1 MSKIRYVLALLL
13 LSLTGS
19 SSAVTFA
26 ELAEKNARLL
36 VAKADTAVA
45 KAQGELLA
53 EQARAKSGIGLGTGG
68 ANVPAIQQGAEGA
81 KLDAP
86 PKKPARPDIFLN
98 AIHGPVG
105 NLSADFQQGDIPTS
119 RKPGQTLFDGWE
131 VVSISDSK
139 VTVVK
144 RASMKKQ
151 KDVCKSVVI
160 GAAIASAPMCQ

>member
-13 LSLTGS
+13 LSLTGPS
-19 SSAVTFA
+19 WAVTFA

-36 VAKADTAVA
+36 VAKADAAVA

-86 PKKPARPDIFLN
+86 PRKPARPDIFLN

-119 RKPGQTLFDGWE
+119 RKPGQTVFDGWE

-144 RASMKKQ
+144 RASTKKQ